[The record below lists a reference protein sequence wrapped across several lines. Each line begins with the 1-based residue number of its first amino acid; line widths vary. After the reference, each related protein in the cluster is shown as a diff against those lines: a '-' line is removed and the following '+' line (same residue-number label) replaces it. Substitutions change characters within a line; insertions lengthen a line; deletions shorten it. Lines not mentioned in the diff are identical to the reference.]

1 VLAKYPI
8 AQKGTRHS
16 VLLKLTGEL
25 SHKFGFELSERIVAQ
40 HYELYRDN
48 VTTGLDDH
56 MREFRNAWKSFRE
69 NRFIKNSFP
78 ARSSHPPFVQSYGAC
93 QKQSFSS
100 GFLTVLQ
107 KASPANDSLGK

>member
-56 MREFRNAWKSFRE
+56 MREFRNA
-69 NRFIKNSFP
+69 
-78 ARSSHPPFVQSYGAC
+78 
-93 QKQSFSS
+93 
-100 GFLTVLQ
+100 
-107 KASPANDSLGK
+107 